1 MDNPSELEY
10 FSLNIT
16 LLRSKRGWSQKE
28 FATRIGTGI
37 GPSTVSNW
45 EKGVAFP
52 QLADFVRVYK
62 LFGVT
67 PSELFK
73 PVERSLVL
81 MEKALRAKNAMEAR
95 EAERE
100 KEGLQSSSRE
110 EDRLRITRLEKE
122 LASIKK
128 HLPKATVK
136 KI

>member
-1 MDNPSELEY
+1 
-10 FSLNIT
+10 
-16 LLRSKRGWSQKE
+16 
-28 FATRIGTGI
+28 
-37 GPSTVSNW
+37 
-45 EKGVAFP
+45 
-52 QLADFVRVYK
+52 
-62 LFGVT
+62 
-67 PSELFK
+67 
-73 PVERSLVL
+73 